1 MYARV
6 PHAMEQFVVKI
17 AKLSHIMR
25 TTPMLEMS
33 LAYGLRPQLWVLI
46 KSRTGK
52 LMLAIIKSL
61 EDFLGFKRNY
71 SKVSQ

>member
-1 MYARV
+1 
-6 PHAMEQFVVKI
+6 
-17 AKLSHIMR
+17 
-25 TTPMLEMS
+25 MLEMS